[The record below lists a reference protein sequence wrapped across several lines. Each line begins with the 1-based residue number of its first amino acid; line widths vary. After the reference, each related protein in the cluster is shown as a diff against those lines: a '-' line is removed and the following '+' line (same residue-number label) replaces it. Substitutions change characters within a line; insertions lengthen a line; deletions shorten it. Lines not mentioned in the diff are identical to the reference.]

1 MSDINGLY
9 KKIKYSAK
17 DFIEKI
23 GQETEE
29 TKEAYKLLVNSIQNG
44 TELTP
49 QQKEQI
55 GEQFKDVLKTLGIV
69 GVTLLPGGSIFII
82 LTKVLK
88 LNKYVLP
95 SSFQE
100 KKK

>member
-1 MSDINGLY
+1 MSDINDLY
-9 KKIKYSAK
+9 EKVKTSTK
-17 DFIEKI
+17 DFIEKV
-23 GQETEE
+23 GQETDE
-29 TKEAYKLLVNSIQNG
+29 TKEAYKLLVDSIQNG

-49 QQKEQI
+49 EQKEQI
-55 GEQFKDVLKTLGIV
+55 GEQLKDVLKTLGIV
-69 GVTLLPGGSIFII
+69 GVTLLPGGSIFLI

-100 KKK
+100 KK

>member
-1 MSDINGLY
+1 MSDINDLY
-9 KKIKYSAK
+9 EKVKNSTK

-23 GQETEE
+23 GQETDE
-29 TKEAYKLLVNSIQNG
+29 TKEAYRLLVDSIQNG

-49 QQKEQI
+49 EQKEQI
-55 GEQFKDVLKTLGIV
+55 GEQLKDVLKTLGIV
-69 GVTLLPGGSIFII
+69 GVTLLPGGSIFLI

-95 SSFQE
+95 SSFQD
-100 KKK
+100 KK

>member
-1 MSDINGLY
+1 MYDINDLY
-9 KKIKYSAK
+9 EKVKNSTK

-23 GQETEE
+23 GQETDE
-29 TKEAYKLLVNSIQNG
+29 TKEAYRLLVDSIQNG

-49 QQKEQI
+49 EQKEQI
-55 GEQFKDVLKTLGIV
+55 GEQLKDVLKTLGIV
-69 GVTLLPGGSIFII
+69 GITLLPGGSIFLI

-95 SSFQE
+95 SSFQD
-100 KKK
+100 KK